1 MAKNFCVGSN
11 KFLTLDKYSTSPTL
25 GLLLGKIFGVDFVK
39 KKNVRRC
46 FFFYLR
52 LQVYR
57 YLTPLRLLVC
67 GGDGSVGW
75 VLKEIDSLQLKVG

>member
-1 MAKNFCVGSN
+1 MEKNFCVGSN

-25 GLLLGKIFGVDFVK
+25 GLLLGKIFGVEFYKEK
-39 KKNVRRC
+39 KSEN
-46 FFFYLR
+46 FFFLR